1 MLWAFKNGI
10 NKLCLLGKY
19 ENKDIQDILCFL
31 VALEQRC
38 AVRQAG
44 LRGEGTGPGVA
55 IEMATTG
62 IVFTYLGQNRKLPL
76 CLLTGLHHTYDGL
89 KST

>member
-1 MLWAFKNGI
+1 M
-10 NKLCLLGKY
+10 
-19 ENKDIQDILCFL
+19 ILD
-31 VALEQRC
+31 QRC

-44 LRGEGTGPGVA
+44 LRGEGISSGVVVVVVVA

-62 IVFTYLGQNRKLPL
+62 IVFTYFGENRKLPL
-76 CLLTGLHHTYDGL
+76 CLVTGLHQTYDGL